1 MIPFPTRGPQFLVL
15 SILVF
20 VQFLNMTDYIIIN
33 PLAPR
38 MMAYWAISPGQFS
51 GLISSYSIGAAAG
64 GLIGAFFVDRFARKH
79 VFIALLSGFAVSTLA
94 CAWASSYWTFA
105 VARTFSGMCGGSM
118 EALTFA
124 MVGDTFPEN
133 RRAGATGKI
142 MAMFPLANI
151 VGVPSGVVLA
161 GWFDW
166 RAPFF
171 TVAALAVAALAV
183 VVRFMPTIAAH
194 SPCRER
200 HGLFAG
206 FRQVL
211 AVPAHRRALWFTA
224 VVIASSSSVVP
235 YLATHLICNWR
246 VSDQRLAIFYAVAGI
261 CTMVGAA
268 FVGSL
273 ADRFGKRRLYCSA
286 ALLAA
291 VPIALMTHL
300 PPIPF
305 PLAMLGGT
313 AMMVLLTAQAVSAV
327 SLVASVAQAG
337 SRGRF
342 MSINTTF
349 EHLSIG
355 ATAMVAGALLSIGP
369 GGTFDGYD
377 RVGTFSVA
385 AIAFGVFWVRR
396 LTGAARY
403 DVAAAPTP

>member
-1 MIPFPTRGPQFLVL
+1 MNPLASRGPQFPIL

-38 MMAYWAISPGQFS
+38 MMAYLAISPGQFS
-51 GLISSYSIGAAAG
+51 GLISSYSIGAATG

-94 CAWASSYWTFA
+94 CAWASSYWAFA
-105 VARTFSGMCGGSM
+105 AARTFSGMCGGSM

-124 MVGDTFPEN
+124 MVGDMFPEN

-142 MAMFPLANI
+142 MAMFPLATI
-151 VGVPSGVVLA
+151 VGVPSGVMLA

-166 RAPFF
+166 RAPFL
-171 TVAALAVAALAV
+171 TVAALAAVALVV
-183 VVRFMPTIAAH
+183 VVRCMPALAAH
-194 SPCRER
+194 LASRER
-200 HGLFAG
+200 HGPFAG

-211 AVPAHRRALWFTA
+211 AVPVHRRALWFTA

-235 YLATHLICNWR
+235 YLATHLVCNWR
-246 VSDQRLAIFYAVAGI
+246 VTDYKLAIFYTVAGI

-268 FVGSL
+268 FVGTL
-273 ADRFGKRRLYCSA
+273 ADRFGKRRLYSLA

-291 VPIALMTHL
+291 VPITLMTHL
-300 PPIPF
+300 PTLPF
-305 PLAMLGGT
+305 ALAMLCGT

-355 ATAMVAGALLSIGP
+355 ATAMVAGSLLSIGP
-369 GGTFDGYD
+369 GGSFDGYD
-377 RVGTFSVA
+377 RVGVLSVI
-385 AIAFGVFWVRR
+385 AIVFGIVWVRR
-396 LTGAARY
+396 LLPVPRRE
-403 DVAAAPTP
+403 VAAVPMP